1 MCPLIKCLIWWK
13 VTLIVFVCLFPT
25 VCFHMCPQA
34 AFMNEYKV
42 TLVAFVGTFLQCVFS
57 RVSSNCLSEK
67 TFSHIGCIFI
77 GPMCTCCKEER
88 MLNSSHIIFLL
99 GPQQNNMI
107 VSTDANI
114 EMQITYHYFSIFLIA
129 VSTIWDVLCW
139 CGESAHSSSCLSRC
153 IQDSWG
159 VLLKGWEERR
169 MWGQLLEPV
178 HCCSESRW
186 K

>member
-1 MCPLIKCLIWWK
+1 MKGHADRICLSFSHC
-13 VTLIVFVCLFPT
+13 VFSYVST
-25 VCFHMCPQA
+25 SCFHERIQSYTGCICW
-34 AFMNEYKV
+34 
-42 TLVAFVGTFLQCVFS
+42 TFLQCVFS